1 MFPLTSSRKMDY
13 WELKNLPRP
22 VVPENHSQKNAQ
34 ARVHLPTFRAITTDL
49 KSGQWIDSIIWDD
62 SKPSKAPLPTGR
74 VYRVIKSHLR
84 FDA

>member
-1 MFPLTSSRKMDY
+1 MDY

-22 VVPENHSQKNAQ
+22 YVSENPSQKNAQ

-49 KSGQWIDSIIWDD
+49 KSGQWIDSIVWDD

-74 VYRVIKSHLR
+74 MHHVMFSNLR